1 MARPQTPSFTKLKQ
15 VWYKGDL
22 KHLPPKPF
30 TIQGGLFLVSDR
42 QRAHP
47 LNFEYGKQMIERFLQ
62 PGETFESALLA
73 IGEQVKQTL
82 VQQLEIGGRG
92 RSTRPLSPYTIAA
105 RQKHGSDSKSF
116 LYDTG
121 TLANGLEVVLAK
133 PATSGRRGYSGFI
146 IRDRGDR
153 FSSHSGGLKS
163 GDGLGD
169 GLGGGNAIGL
179 WRLLNILCSTGLA
192 IYAKDLTPVQLRRIM
207 AFRDRFFAGAGA
219 GAAGYSLESYI
230 KEFRSDWRKSSESPT
245 GYVTGSGAPATE
257 LQISETR
264 ESWAEEAKYRPDSGT
279 SEDLWAKVETTRRSA
294 LGGRSKPLIFIPPR
308 PLMTDE
314 MRKDLEKMAVEL
326 SRRYFEKALV
336 VTAAVIG
343 SEPWSPGTVSKHAAD
358 MSRIEI

>member
-1 MARPQTPSFTKLKQ
+1 MARPQAPSFTKLKQ
-15 VWYKGDL
+15 IG
-22 KHLPPKPF
+22 PAPF

-73 IGEQVKQTL
+73 IGEQVKQAL
-82 VQQLEIGGRG
+82 VHQLEIGGKG

-116 LYDTG
+116 LYDTK
-121 TLANGLEVVLAK
+121 TLVNGLEVVLAK

-169 GLGGGNAIGL
+169 GLGGGNDIGL

-207 AFRDRFFAGAGA
+207 AFRDRLFAGAS
-219 GAAGYSLESYI
+219 AAGYSLESYI

-314 MRKDLEKMAVEL
+314 MRKDLEKMAVER